1 MFKSKT
7 STLIATII
15 MASFAIYLIVYVVSR
30 WNELME
36 NDRMLLFMR
45 ILITVFVI
53 YKAIDYL
60 SKWRNWG
67 KSHTDAE

>member
-15 MASFAIYLIVYVVSR
+15 MASFAIYLIVYVVRR

-36 NDRMLLFMR
+36 NDRMRLFMR